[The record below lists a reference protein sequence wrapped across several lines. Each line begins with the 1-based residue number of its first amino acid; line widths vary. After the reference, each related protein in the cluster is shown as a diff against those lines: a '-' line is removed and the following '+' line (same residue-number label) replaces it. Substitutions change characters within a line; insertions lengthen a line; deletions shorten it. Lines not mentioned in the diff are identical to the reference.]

1 MSLTPEQ
8 LYMQL
13 GALVAEMPDLTQGP
27 ITPDVQKWLGRACV
41 MVNLVDPSN
50 VAYSTMIRTACQM
63 LTTPS
68 LREMNAQT
76 IATIVNQTLT
86 EAELNAPARIQ
97 GKFITAKSPYDAYS
111 TLGKVFDTAK
121 SNVLL
126 VDAYADHK
134 ITEYAMLARENVEV
148 RVLAD
153 GQWYKSTLKPA
164 AEKWVQ
170 QFGSSRPPL
179 QVRLTPPRSLHDR
192 WILVD
197 NSSAYTIGQSFNAL
211 VERSPTS
218 LVRADDDVARDTI
231 AVFSQMW
238 QTATPL

>member
-1 MSLTPEQ
+1 
-8 LYMQL
+8 
-13 GALVAEMPDLTQGP
+13 
-27 ITPDVQKWLGRACV
+27 
-41 MVNLVDPSN
+41 MVKLVDPFKTE
-50 VAYSTMIRTACQM
+50 YGSTIQVACQM
-63 LTTPS
+63 LAIPN

-76 IATIVNQTLT
+76 ITTIVNQALA

-97 GKFITAKSPYDAYS
+97 GKFIMAKSPFDAYS

-134 ITEYAMLARENVEV
+134 ITEYAMLARENVQV

-153 GQWYKSTLKPA
+153 GQWYKGTLKPA
-164 AEKWVQ
+164 AERWVQ

-197 NSSAYTIGQSFNAL
+197 NISAWAIGQSFNAL
-211 VERSPTS
+211 VERSHTS
-218 LVRADDDVARDTI
+218 LVRADDDLARDTI